1 MKKSHI
7 VINRVAGQLIQDK
20 KRRIKEGKEIGVA
33 YDGKDLLTLLC
44 EWTKRHPT
52 FDPLQHYF
60 FAVKANM
67 ASDLP
72 TDQRI
77 SDDDILHN
85 INTFLFAGSDTSSL
99 SLTWALLLLAQNS
112 DIQGGD
118 KEYGVTW
125 GVDFVD
131 VSCVLSFDLPTY
143 SPRAAFPSIICT
155 SPSPFSCSHSRPWIT
170 ISVSHHLHL
179 SHARSPNHGH
189 PTHLCR
195 HKSYFFNRLYP
206 GPQIKPIRSP
216 CSFRRSF

>member
-1 MKKSHI
+1 
-7 VINRVAGQLIQDK
+7 
-20 KRRIKEGKEIGVA
+20 
-33 YDGKDLLTLLC
+33 
-44 EWTKRHPT
+44 
-52 FDPLQHYF
+52 
-60 FAVKANM
+60 M

-99 SLTWALLLLAQNS
+99 SLTWTLLLLAQNS

-143 SPRAAFPSIICT
+143 SPRAAFPSIPVSLLLFPFPSLNYHLRL
-155 SPSPFSCSHSRPWIT
+155 SPSPSLARPLPQSRP
-170 ISVSHHLHL
+170 SDASL
-179 SHARSPNHGH
+179 SPQKLLLQPS
-189 PTHLCR
+189 L
-195 HKSYFFNRLYP
+195 P
-206 GPQIKPIRSP
+206 GSTD
-216 CSFRRSF
+216 